1 MGAALIIKGLLNR
14 SCEFVPY
21 QEYRKIKD
29 ENVEVMGQNHTSMI
43 TNTIY
48 IVNLFLL
55 K

>member
-14 SCEFVPY
+14 SCEFVPC
-21 QEYRKIKD
+21 QEYIKIKD
-29 ENVEVMGQNHTSMI
+29 ENVEVMGQNHTSAD
-43 TNTIY
+43 NKHY